1 LLGTKVKIDK
11 KGKSGIGEVCMFG
24 RNIFMGYYKNDEE
37 TNKAI
42 DGEGWLH
49 SGDLGRIAK
58 SGELFITGRI
68 KELLIT
74 AGGEN
79 IAPII
84 IENIL

>member
-1 LLGTKVKIDK
+1 MD
-11 KGKSGIGEVCMFG
+11 G
-24 RNIFMGYYKNDEE
+24 RNRFMGYYKNDIE

-42 DGEGWLH
+42 DNDGWLH
-49 SGDLGRIAK
+49 SGDLGK
-58 SGELFITGRI
+58 VTETGELFITGRI

-84 IENIL
+84 IENNLQELMPFIDKAVVVGDY